1 MRFYFRKLDFDLRK
15 LRKVEG
21 IDFGALLKLQKL
33 AFESGEANMIEEVL
47 RQDEIFL
54 QKR

>member
-1 MRFYFRKLDFDLRK
+1 MRFYCRNVDFDLQK

-33 AFESGEANMIEEVL
+33 AFASGEATCVKK
-47 RQDEIFL
+47 F
-54 QKR
+54 